1 MKVLTEADLRRERL
15 QVGRREY
22 RVDPDVFVT
31 PSARE
36 YLRDCRVELIV
47 NSEET
52 GIPKTEDGVMTR
64 DEPVGRDRGVC
75 YVDAVTGEEYMTKP
89 EGMTHIR
96 GRLLVRKTH
105 PRIRFRGKLDAL
117 QAQVVLLQARFPE
130 QRRLCEDLDDVRQYI
145 SAILGAEVK
154 DSPPGDL
161 RLFGL
166 EAEEIREMSH
176 NVRKYFGM
184 EHQIPRASM
193 GAAAL
198 ELNLLRTKVREA
210 ELDAAEAFQDGDEL
224 EIIRHL
230 NRLSSG
236 IYILFCRMI
245 SGYYNMLSK
254 KEEE

>member
-130 QRRLCEDLDDVRQYI
+130 I
-145 SAILGAEVK
+145 G
-154 DSPPGDL
+154 
-161 RLFGL
+161 
-166 EAEEIREMSH
+166 
-176 NVRKYFGM
+176 
-184 EHQIPRASM
+184 RASW
-193 GAAAL
+193 
-198 ELNLLRTKVREA
+198 RERVSA
-210 ELDAAEAFQDGDEL
+210 VV
-224 EIIRHL
+224 
-230 NRLSSG
+230 
-236 IYILFCRMI
+236 
-245 SGYYNMLSK
+245 
-254 KEEE
+254 